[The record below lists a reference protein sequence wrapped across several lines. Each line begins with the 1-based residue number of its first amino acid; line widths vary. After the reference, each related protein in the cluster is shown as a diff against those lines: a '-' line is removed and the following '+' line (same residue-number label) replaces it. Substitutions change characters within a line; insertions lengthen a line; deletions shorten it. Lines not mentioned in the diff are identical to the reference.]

1 LSSGDSIIDHYLYG
15 IIKRQ
20 SPEDPAVPV
29 VDFVEEEYKPGG
41 ALNVA
46 TNIKTLSKRGATVYV
61 SSIFSD
67 FTTLMLKQK
76 KLFYDE
82 KVLSAKDDKK
92 PHPRELIKTRIVNSE
107 TGKQLVR
114 IDNRE
119 KFSESD
125 LQRYK
130 NKCYYNKFVEFDA
143 IVVSDYN
150 KGLIDEALI
159 KSLAEVKCPVFVDT
173 KKKDLSIW
181 KNIEKCFIKIN
192 SKEFQN
198 SQKAHEVK
206 HLIVTE
212 GDRGSAYYQEGVL
225 DSFYKTD
232 KVEDA
237 DVTGAG
243 DVFLSAFVVAYLE
256 NEPMDECLR
265 FANKAALISVKKY
278 GTSEVS
284 RNEVQ

>member
-1 LSSGDSIIDHYLYG
+1 M
-15 IIKRQ
+15 IKRQ
-20 SPEDPAVPV
+20 SPEDPMVPI

-46 TNIKTLSKRGATVYV
+46 TNIKTLSKRGTTVYV

-67 FTTLMLKQK
+67 FTILMLKQK

-82 KVLSAKDDKK
+82 KVLSVKDEKK

-130 NKCYYNKFVEFDA
+130 NKCYFNKFVDFDA
-143 IVVSDYN
+143 VVVSDYN
-150 KGLIDEALI
+150 KGLVDEILI
-159 KSLAEVKCPVFVDT
+159 KNLSQVKCPVFIDT

-181 KNIEKCFIKIN
+181 KDIPKCFIKIN

-225 DSFYKTD
+225 DSYYKTD
-232 KVEDA
+232 RVEDA

-243 DVFLSAFVVAYLE
+243 DVFLSAFAIAYLE
-256 NEPMDECLR
+256 NEPMDACLK
-265 FANKAALISVKKY
+265 FANRAALISVKKF
-278 GTSEVS
+278 GTSEVN
-284 RNEVQ
+284 RNEI